1 MPAAG
6 PSGWVCFIMNRLAIL
21 LSGRGSNFEAIA
33 DSIQQGRLPARI
45 EVVVSNLASAA
56 GLEKARQ
63 RGLKTL
69 LLPSRGVAREDYD
82 RSLVYELKRRCVDL
96 VCLAGFM
103 RILSPLFVRSFPN
116 RILNIHPSLLPA
128 FPGLYPQRQA
138 LEYGVRFSGC
148 TVHIVDEG
156 VDSGP
161 ILLQA
166 AVPVLESDDEESL
179 AARILAEE
187 HRLYPQAIGMLVRNE
202 VRLEGRR
209 VVRRF

>member
-1 MPAAG
+1 MK
-6 PSGWVCFIMNRLAIL
+6 RLAIL

-33 DSIQQGRLPARI
+33 DSIRQGRLPARI
-45 EVVVSNLASAA
+45 AVVVSNLASAP
-56 GLEKARQ
+56 GLEKAR
-63 RGLKTL
+63 RRKVKTL
-69 LLPSRGVAREDYD
+69 VIPSRGVPREDYD
-82 RSLVYELKRRCVDL
+82 RSLVYELKRLRVDL

-103 RILSPLFVRSFPN
+103 RILSPVFVRSFPN

-128 FPGLYPQRQA
+128 FPGLHPQRQA

-148 TVHIVDEG
+148 TVHLVDEG

-187 HRLYPQAIGMLVRNE
+187 HRLYPQAIGMLVRGE

>member
-1 MPAAG
+1 MHP
-6 PSGWVCFIMNRLAIL
+6 MKRLAIL

-33 DSIQQGRLPARI
+33 DSIRQGRLPARI
-45 EVVVSNLASAA
+45 EVVASNLASAA
-56 GLEKARQ
+56 GLEKARR
-63 RGLKTL
+63 RGLNTL
-69 LLPSRGVAREDYD
+69 VIPSRGVPREDYD
-82 RSLVYELKRRCVDL
+82 RSLVYELKRHGVDL

-103 RILSPLFVRSFPN
+103 RILGPVFVRSFPN

-128 FPGLYPQRQA
+128 FPGLRPQRQA

-148 TVHIVDEG
+148 TVHLVDEG

-166 AVPVLESDDEESL
+166 AVPVMESDDEESL
-179 AARILAEE
+179 AARILVEE
-187 HRLYPQAIGMLVRNE
+187 HRLYPQAIGMLIRGE

>member
-1 MPAAG
+1 MMG
-6 PSGWVCFIMNRLAIL
+6 LHRMRRLGVL

-33 DSIQQGRLPARI
+33 DSIRQGRLPARI

-56 GLEKARQ
+56 GLAKARR
-63 RGLKTL
+63 RGVKTL
-69 LLPSRGVAREDYD
+69 ILPSRGVPREDYD
-82 RSLVYELKRRCVDL
+82 RNLVYELKRHRVDL

-103 RILSPLFVRSFPN
+103 RILSPVFVRSFPN
-116 RILNIHPSLLPA
+116 RILNVHPSLLPA
-128 FPGLYPQRQA
+128 FPGLHPQRQA

-148 TVHIVDEG
+148 TVHLVDEG

-187 HRLYPQAIGMLVRNE
+187 HRLYPQAIGMLIRGE
-202 VRLEGRR
+202 VRLDGRR

>member
-1 MPAAG
+1 MK
-6 PSGWVCFIMNRLAIL
+6 RLAIL

-45 EVVVSNLASAA
+45 EVVVSNLSSAA
-56 GLEKARQ
+56 GLERARR

-69 LLPSRGVAREDYD
+69 ILPSRGVAREDYD
-82 RSLVYELKRRCVDL
+82 RSLVYELKRHRVDL
-96 VCLAGFM
+96 ICLAGFM

-128 FPGLYPQRQA
+128 FPGLRPQRQA

-148 TVHIVDEG
+148 TVHFVDEG

-187 HRLYPQAIGMLVRNE
+187 HRLYPRAIEMLVRNE

-209 VVRRF
+209 VVRRY

>member
-1 MPAAG
+1 MG
-6 PSGWVCFIMNRLAIL
+6 VHRMKRLAIL

-45 EVVVSNLASAA
+45 EVVVSNLSSAA
-56 GLEKARQ
+56 GLERARR

-69 LLPSRGVAREDYD
+69 ILPSRGVAREDYD
-82 RSLVYELKRRCVDL
+82 RSLVYELKRHRVDL

-128 FPGLYPQRQA
+128 FPGLRPQRQA

-148 TVHIVDEG
+148 TVHFVDEG

-187 HRLYPQAIGMLVRNE
+187 HRLYPRAIGMLARNE
-202 VRLEGRR
+202 LRLEGRR
-209 VVRRF
+209 VVRRY

>member
-1 MPAAG
+1 MK
-6 PSGWVCFIMNRLAIL
+6 RLAIL

-33 DSIQQGRLPARI
+33 DSIQEGRLPARI
-45 EVVVSNLASAA
+45 EVVVSNLLSAS
-56 GLEKARQ
+56 GLEKARR

-69 LLPSRGVAREDYD
+69 VLPSRGVARKDYD
-82 RSLVYELKRRCVDL
+82 RSLVYELKRHRVDL

-128 FPGLYPQRQA
+128 FPGLHPQRQA

-148 TVHIVDEG
+148 TVHFVDEG

-161 ILLQA
+161 VLLQA

>member
-1 MPAAG
+1 MHR
-6 PSGWVCFIMNRLAIL
+6 MKRLAIL
-21 LSGRGSNFEAIA
+21 LSGRGSNFEVIA

-45 EVVVSNLASAA
+45 EVVVSNLSSAA
-56 GLEKARQ
+56 GLERARR

-69 LLPSRGVAREDYD
+69 ILPSRGVAREDYD
-82 RSLVYELKRRCVDL
+82 RSLVYELKRHRVDL
-96 VCLAGFM
+96 ICLAGFM

-128 FPGLYPQRQA
+128 FPGLRPQRQA

-148 TVHIVDEG
+148 TVHFVDEG

-187 HRLYPQAIGMLVRNE
+187 HRLYPRAIGMLVRNE

-209 VVRRF
+209 VVRRY